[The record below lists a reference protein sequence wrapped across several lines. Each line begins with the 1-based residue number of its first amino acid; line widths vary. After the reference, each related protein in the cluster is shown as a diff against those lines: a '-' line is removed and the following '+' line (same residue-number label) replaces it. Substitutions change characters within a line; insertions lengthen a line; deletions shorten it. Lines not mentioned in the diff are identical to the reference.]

1 MSVECKGQNCCIVGC
16 KSYFHKINATT
27 PISGFIKHKDC
38 TDYCRELHDYAG
50 KAYGIGSPPYR
61 ISSGKG
67 SKADRAAVLQSL
79 DIVAKTMHND
89 LVKAKRNK
97 DYITDENAKRL
108 KQAAKSLRSAGLT
121 GYHLEQEINELAWF
135 VGGDPAKISQLQ
147 HKLNQLSIPGKSGR
161 LKEDGVYGP
170 ETRSA
175 WNNFCNRL
183 IDGAVPSLNWIN
195 PLQPGVM
202 GIEHRISDASK
213 PTGKIRDFFPMENL
227 PDKYDYSI
235 ILQPKNGELKRAFM
249 LDAPHYKNG
258 KPIGYHMNMASN
270 IENALP
276 QFVKKYFYDH
286 KEMTEEAFLKLKNFK
301 NAKVL
306 RVGGRILFV
315 DGLALGIVGSFA
327 GDAFAEWVVDVTCA
341 EE

>member
-1 MSVECKGQNCCIVGC
+1 M
-16 KSYFHKINATT
+16 
-27 PISGFIKHKDC
+27 
-38 TDYCRELHDYAG
+38 
-50 KAYGIGSPPYR
+50 
-61 ISSGKG
+61 
-67 SKADRAAVLQSL
+67 LQSL

-97 DYITDENAKRL
+97 DYLTGENAKRL

-121 GYHLEQEINELAWF
+121 GYHLELEIDELAWF
-135 VGGDPAKISQLQ
+135 VGGDPVKIMQLQ

-175 WNNFCNRL
+175 WNSFYNRL
-183 IDGAVPSLNWIN
+183 MDSAVPSLNWVN
-195 PLQPGVM
+195 PLQPGVT

-213 PTGKIRDFFPMENL
+213 PTGKIRDFFSMENL

-235 ILQPKNGELKRAFM
+235 ILQPQNGELKRAFM

-258 KPIGYHMNMASN
+258 KPIGYHMNMALN
-270 IENALP
+270 IEDALP
-276 QFVKKYFYDH
+276 QFAKKYFYDH
-286 KEMTEEAFLKLKNFK
+286 KELPEEAFLKLKNFK
-301 NAKVL
+301 NAKML
-306 RVGGRILFV
+306 RFGGRMLFVGGVVLDALELWEAASADWSEDEKLGHETISAAASIGGRWAGGAAGAKLGSMGGAMLGTALIPIPVVGTAIGGFV
-315 DGLALGIVGSFA
+315 GGLALGIVGS
-327 GDAFAEWVVDVTCA
+327 FAEWVVDVTCA